1 MAPTVAVY
9 VQMAPD
15 ASRSRQRLNQLRDHA
30 QRRYDESVEIKEY
43 IDLQGTS
50 SDQYQALNN
59 AIETEQFDLV
69 VVETLSAI
77 AMRGAGEVQ
86 EFIQHCLLHGTG
98 VDGKD
103 IGLEIYVS
111 EHQLKEYVYEL
122 VAEIMGRLAAIHRQ
136 ETVEQISSG
145 IRAAQEAG
153 KWTGRPPRGF
163 TVDDDGYL
171 RLEVPT
177 FLETRHALARIERG
191 ESKRSVARDTGI
203 ARSTLRR
210 LHEQRQSLYLG
221 TTADDDRI
229 DQALEGLPELD
240 DLTRDT
246 GGLDA
251 RIRHIVQ
258 DELGS

>member
-86 EFIQHCLLHGTG
+86 
-98 VDGKD
+98 
-103 IGLEIYVS
+103 
-111 EHQLKEYVYEL
+111 
-122 VAEIMGRLAAIHRQ
+122 
-136 ETVEQISSG
+136 
-145 IRAAQEAG
+145 
-153 KWTGRPPRGF
+153 
-163 TVDDDGYL
+163 
-171 RLEVPT
+171 
-177 FLETRHALARIERG
+177 
-191 ESKRSVARDTGI
+191 
-203 ARSTLRR
+203 
-210 LHEQRQSLYLG
+210 
-221 TTADDDRI
+221 
-229 DQALEGLPELD
+229 
-240 DLTRDT
+240 
-246 GGLDA
+246 
-251 RIRHIVQ
+251 
-258 DELGS
+258 